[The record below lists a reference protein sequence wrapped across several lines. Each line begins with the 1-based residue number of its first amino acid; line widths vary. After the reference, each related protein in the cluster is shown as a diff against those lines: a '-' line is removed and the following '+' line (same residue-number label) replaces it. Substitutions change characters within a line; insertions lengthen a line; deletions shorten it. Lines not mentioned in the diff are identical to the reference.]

1 MPEGAGGEVME
12 HQALGLEMARGKLL
26 LDTILA
32 GQEPLH
38 GGIAIVLRDSAI
50 PNISA
55 MVAHTTAN
63 QKMTLSTR

>member
-1 MPEGAGGEVME
+1 MVGMAG
-12 HQALGLEMARGKLL
+12 GKLL

-32 GQEPLH
+32 GQESLH

-63 QKMTLSTR
+63 QKVTLSIR